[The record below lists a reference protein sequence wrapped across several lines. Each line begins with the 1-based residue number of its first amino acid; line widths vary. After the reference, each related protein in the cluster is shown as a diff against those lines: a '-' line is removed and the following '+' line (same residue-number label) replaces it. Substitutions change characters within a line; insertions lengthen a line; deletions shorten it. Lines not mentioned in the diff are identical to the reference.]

1 MLTERERRS
10 LRAALRAQD
19 QRTVVE
25 WAVLGLGRLRVS
37 VCDATVLLSWASDR
51 LLRIET
57 WIRGAYTTQYVETVE
72 ELMEYG

>member
-1 MLTERERRS
+1 M
-10 LRAALRAQD
+10 
-19 QRTVVE
+19 VE

-37 VCDATVLLSWASDR
+37 VCDATEPWASDR